1 MNETISVI
9 VPVYNVAAYLPQC
22 LESILN
28 QDYGD
33 LQVLLI
39 DDGST
44 DDSGAICDQF
54 AAQDSRIQ
62 VIHQKNSGAASAK
75 NAGLRAASG
84 KYLSFVD
91 SDDYLEPG
99 VYGFLVKTLE
109 EARADAVQGAFQEV
123 YQSRTEVR
131 PLKPETLE
139 GFDYLLRFPKD
150 FTCALLWNK
159 LYRRE
164 LFNGVFFEEGHKI
177 DDEYFTYQGFLQ
189 PRKVVCTD
197 RVIYNYRKRASS
209 VMGLPGSCRA
219 ADSGRPGQRCQA
231 AAESLYAGSR
241 PFPGLRRELPGCPL
255 VPVRQHREHR
265 KKSGSLK
272 IRPAG
277 IPLPL
282 RKPVP
287 APISL
292 EGSSPPAHHPN
303 GMPSLRTACPAA
315 RALILGITFPD
326 GGIFCELAKNA
337 CNHGLF
343 WYTRIRNLTK

>member
-9 VPVYNVAAYLPQC
+9 VPVYNVASYLPQC

-28 QDYGD
+28 QDYED

-44 DDSGAICDQF
+44 DDSGVICDRF

-62 VIHQKNSGAASAK
+62 VIHQKNGGAASAK

-91 SDDYLEPG
+91 SDDYLEPD

-109 EARADAVQGAFQEV
+109 ETRADAVQGAFQEV
-123 YQSRTEVR
+123 YRSRREVR

-150 FTCALLWNK
+150 FSCALLWNK

-164 LFNGVFFEEGHKI
+164 IFDGVFFEEGHKI

-189 PRKVVCTD
+189 PRRVVCTD

-209 VMGLPGSCRA
+209 VMASPESAEQRILDCLDSIAKRRQKVRTSVPQLSRAFDENYLDVLWYLSCNPGSTER
-219 ADSGRPGQRCQA
+219 
-231 AAESLYAGSR
+231 SLKALKS
-241 PFPGLRRELPGCPL
+241 GLREYLCRFGNRFPPRYLWKGLLRLLTTSTDTLLADCQS
-255 VPVRQHREHR
+255 RR
-265 KKSGSLK
+265 K
-272 IRPAG
+272 
-277 IPLPL
+277 
-282 RKPVP
+282 
-287 APISL
+287 
-292 EGSSPPAHHPN
+292 
-303 GMPSLRTACPAA
+303 TAD
-315 RALILGITFPD
+315 IENFFP
-326 GGIFCELAKNA
+326 
-337 CNHGLF
+337 
-343 WYTRIRNLTK
+343 